1 MQLRAPNFCTVA
13 LGSLQLDVALFD
25 INSTKR
31 INEFTLTRNLL
42 FLFYCVTHN
51 SNQYTLKQTMRFAT
65 VQISNSKRKVRKSG
79 NLISNYKNNISYYKV
94 VT

>member
-51 SNQYTLKQTMRFAT
+51 SNQYICANIKLKKE
-65 VQISNSKRKVRKSG
+65 SEKKW
-79 NLISNYKNNISYYKV
+79 
-94 VT
+94 